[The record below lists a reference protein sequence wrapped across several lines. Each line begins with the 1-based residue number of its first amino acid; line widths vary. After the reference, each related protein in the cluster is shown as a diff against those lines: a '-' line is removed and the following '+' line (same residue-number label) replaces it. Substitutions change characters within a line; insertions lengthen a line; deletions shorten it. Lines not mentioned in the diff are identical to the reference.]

1 MYVRSLLTFSQN
13 DHCINT
19 HSLTLPLTHPPTHPP
34 TAHGRGR
41 GRPAGIG
48 YALFPP
54 HPPRA
59 PPRGNA
65 RAYCTMLSSRRS
77 PSCAPGCT
85 WRGSKSFTDRCDF
98 PGSGHAAVV
107 GVVGTC
113 SVSWCAAD
121 SSPAPVTVRPGG
133 QRGYPGG
140 GGASFLAARAWLVP
154 VSWQPAHAAAL
165 QTLPRRCCPA
175 VSGSGVPAPFPRI
188 Q

>member
-1 MYVRSLLTFSQN
+1 MYVCSLLTQN
-13 DHCINT
+13 KPT
-19 HSLTLPLTHPPTHPP
+19 PTLPPTHAHTHAR
-34 TAHGRGR
+34 TAHGRGQ

-48 YALFPP
+48 YALFP
-54 HPPRA
+54 HPSPPCVPRE
-59 PPRGNA
+59 
-65 RAYCTMLSSRRS
+65 AYCTMLSSRRS

-85 WRGSKSFTDRCDF
+85 WRGSKSFTERCDF